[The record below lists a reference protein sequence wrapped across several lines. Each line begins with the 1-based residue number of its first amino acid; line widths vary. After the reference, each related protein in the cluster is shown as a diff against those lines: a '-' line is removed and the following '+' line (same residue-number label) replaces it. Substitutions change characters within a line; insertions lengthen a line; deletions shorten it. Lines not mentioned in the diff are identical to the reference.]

1 MVGKPYQALIAGHVF
16 EAEYEKTQKEFGE
29 KTDLSTVWLIDI
41 VRVTEDTYEVAK
53 EREEK
58 EHPYLMHMDHI
69 YKEEISD
76 E

>member
-1 MVGKPYQALIAGHVF
+1 M
-16 EAEYEKTQKEFGE
+16 
-29 KTDLSTVWLIDI
+29 WLIDI